1 MITWGSAG
9 LRMCGRLQLPCVSQ
23 VPSLV
28 TLLLS
33 PQVWKQSTC
42 PRNPAAAIPERRLCD
57 QQAAPAPQ
65 GLPCLCSALARG
77 CGEGSLLWSLWT
89 QVTRKQFAVLPLLTL
104 SSSLAPPPWDLSL
117 PEGRLQHLALVDLVS
132 PDFTSLVPKRIL
144 SWSLATSRCRINT
157 LL

>member
-1 MITWGSAG
+1 
-9 LRMCGRLQLPCVSQ
+9 MCGRLQLPCVSQ

-57 QQAAPAPQ
+57 QQAAPASQ
-65 GLPCLCSALARG
+65 GLPCLCLALTRG
-77 CGEGSLLWSLWT
+77 VAVGKVPSCGRLRT

-144 SWSLATSRCRINT
+144 SWSFGHE
-157 LL
+157 